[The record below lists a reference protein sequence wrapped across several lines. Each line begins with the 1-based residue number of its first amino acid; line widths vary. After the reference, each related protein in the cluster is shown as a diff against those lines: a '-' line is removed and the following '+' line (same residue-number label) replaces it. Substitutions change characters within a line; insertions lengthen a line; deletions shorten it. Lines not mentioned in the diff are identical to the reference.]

1 MCLSIDQLEDIVGLV
16 GGPTH
21 QLPLESCLL
30 LLSDARKVVGRGHRD
45 HRLLTSGYRLL
56 SNHLGSA

>member
-1 MCLSIDQLEDIVGLV
+1 MCLSIDQLEDIIGLV
-16 GGPTH
+16 GGATH
-21 QLPLESCLL
+21 ELPLESCLL
-30 LLSDARKVVGRGHRD
+30 LLSHGRKVVGGGHGD